1 MRAGERY
8 AEGRE
13 EADVTIRTDVAGT
26 REGPDARG
34 GGVGRKD
41 EPVIVLAEDHEET
54 RYVLRAVL
62 EQGGY
67 TVAAAS
73 NGREALDA
81 VARTS
86 PALVITDLMMPVLDG
101 VQLARALTDE
111 GGERTVP
118 LILVSA
124 HATGMHDE
132 PGVEA
137 WFDAVLR
144 KPVRPS
150 DLLAAVRSVL
160 SRT

>member
-1 MRAGERY
+1 MAS
-8 AEGRE
+8 
-13 EADVTIRTDVAGT
+13 T
-26 REGPDARG
+26 REGPEARG
-34 GGVGRKD
+34 SEDGRKD

-67 TVAAAS
+67 TVAATS

-81 VARTS
+81 VARTE

-111 GGERTVP
+111 GGERAVP
-118 LILVSA
+118 VILVSA
-124 HATGMHDE
+124 HATDMDDE
-132 PGVEA
+132 SGVEA

-150 DLLAAVRSVL
+150 DLLAAVHSLLTRI
-160 SRT
+160 